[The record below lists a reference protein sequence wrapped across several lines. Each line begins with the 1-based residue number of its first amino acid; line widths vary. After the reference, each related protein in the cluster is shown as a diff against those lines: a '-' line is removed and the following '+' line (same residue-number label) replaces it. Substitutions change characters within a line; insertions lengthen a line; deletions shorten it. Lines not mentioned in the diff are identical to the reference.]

1 MNNRLRS
8 VVLQALDVT
17 SRNLLPLQSD
27 SPTASRSPANNVSQ
41 RLQRPVCHKG
51 GIVGG
56 GVGEQAGASLGAGLR
71 VPVVGLFGTTDYGAA
86 VEVSGDAEAPG
97 AVCVLAGVGD
107 GGGIGNEACLAYI

>member
-1 MNNRLRS
+1 MNDRPRS
-8 VVLQALDVT
+8 VILQALDVT

-41 RLQRPVCHKG
+41 RLQWSVCHKG

-56 GVGEQAGASLGAGLR
+56 GVGEQASASLGAGLR
-71 VPVVGLFGTTDYGAA
+71 VPVVGLFGAADDGAA

-97 AVCVLAGVGD
+97 AVCVLAGIGD
-107 GGGIGNEACLAYI
+107 GGGIGYETCLA